1 MSTVS
6 VVRVTGDD
14 TAAAAPVVPLRR
26 RAEPPAVPVDAP
38 GVDDAEVGRLFAAG
52 DERALALA
60 YARWGS
66 LVHGLAVRAVGPDEA
81 QDVTQQVFIAA
92 WQSRDRFRPD
102 AGVLPA
108 WLVGITRHKVTDALR
123 GRPRRSEV
131 LTDPADVHGADH
143 AQHAGHEDE
152 VARRLVIDD
161 ELARVGE
168 PQRTIVELA
177 FYADLTHQQ
186 IAERL
191 DLPLGTVKS
200 HIRRT
205 LGRLRTRLEVTGA
218 AL

>member
-6 VVRVTGDD
+6 VVPVTGDD
-14 TAAAAPVVPLRR
+14 TAAAAPVVPLRG
-26 RAEPPAVPVDAP
+26 RAEPLVVPVDDP
-38 GVDDAEVGRLFAAG
+38 GLDDAEVGRRFATG

-92 WQSRDRFRPD
+92 WQSRERFRPET
-102 AGVLPA
+102 GVLPA

-123 GRPRRSEV
+123 GRPRRREV
-131 LTDPADVHGADH
+131 VTDPADVHGDDRPG
-143 AQHAGHEDE
+143 HAGHEDE